1 MRKQRRQN
9 PEMRM
14 LWDQDFTVENMKKS
28 RKRAVILLT
37 TVFFGFA
44 VIFFRLVD
52 LMIIDHDR
60 LAQRASNQYMREKT
74 LNPERGIIWDRQLRE
89 MATSM
94 ETDSLFVVPSKIED
108 TRGLSRRLA
117 NVTDFSYKELN
128 MKFLS
133 KKQRGFIWLKRKMD
147 FDTARKVS
155 SLREK
160 YDYKELGFIREPKR
174 FYPKGRTAAHILGF
188 ANIDSKG
195 IAGIELLYEDYLRGE
210 VSSVSIGRDARG
222 NSLESGVNEALAGNN
237 IILAI
242 DEGIQHI
249 VERELSA
256 AMEEWNAKAAV
267 AIMMNPVTGEIL
279 AMANRP
285 TFDPNNPGQSRA
297 ESRRNRAI
305 TDIYEPGSTLK
316 SILAAAALEERIVGL
331 HDEFDVSKGFIVVGG
346 KPVRDI
352 HRNEILSFQE
362 VIQRSSNVGA
372 VQVGLKVG
380 VEKYYSYIRK
390 FGFGE
395 KTGID
400 FPGEVRGILRRPED
414 WSGTSIAA
422 LSIGQEIGTTPLQV
436 LRAYAAIANGGL
448 LMKPYIVSEI
458 ISNKGEIVRSV
469 TPTIERRVVSVETAE
484 TVKEILKTV
493 VEVGGT
499 AQRADVNGNLVAG
512 KTGTAQIFDEKEG
525 RYSKDRYVS
534 SFVGFVPA
542 DDPKVALIV
551 VIYEPT
557 GKNYGGLVAAPVFKN
572 IVEHT
577 FAYLEVPMERDEN
590 RVFLVSK

>member
-1 MRKQRRQN
+1 MRKGRRQN

-14 LWDQDFTVENMKKS
+14 LWDQDFSAENMKKS

-37 TVFFGFA
+37 TVFFGFV
-44 VIFFRLVD
+44 VIFFRLID

-94 ETDSLFVVPSKIED
+94 ETDSLFVVPSKIKD

-117 NVTDFSYKELN
+117 NVTDLSYKELN
-128 MKFLS
+128 MQFLS

-155 SLREK
+155 SLRDR

-210 VSSVSIGRDARG
+210 FSSVSIGRDARG
-222 NSLESGVNEALAGNN
+222 NSLESGVNESLAGNN